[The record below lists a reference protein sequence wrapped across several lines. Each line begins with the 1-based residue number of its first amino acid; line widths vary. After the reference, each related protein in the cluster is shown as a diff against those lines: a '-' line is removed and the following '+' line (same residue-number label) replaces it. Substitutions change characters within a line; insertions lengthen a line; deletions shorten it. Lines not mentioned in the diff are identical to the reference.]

1 MINGM
6 VTDISG
12 TVTVGTADDGMETEK
27 WRKNDE
33 IKTTPVTCSST
44 AIEQYYTDFKQSYMW
59 KQ

>member
-27 WRKNDE
+27 
-33 IKTTPVTCSST
+33 
-44 AIEQYYTDFKQSYMW
+44 
-59 KQ
+59 

>member
-27 WRKNDE
+27 WRKNDG
-33 IKTTPVTCSST
+33 IKTIQKLVH
-44 AIEQYYTDFKQSYMW
+44 
-59 KQ
+59 